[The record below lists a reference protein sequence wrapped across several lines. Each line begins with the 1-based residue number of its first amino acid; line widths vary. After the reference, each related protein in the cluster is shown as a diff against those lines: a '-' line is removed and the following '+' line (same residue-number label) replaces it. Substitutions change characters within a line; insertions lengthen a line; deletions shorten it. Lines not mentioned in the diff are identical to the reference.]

1 MKLCMVNAFYHPY
14 IGGSEKHMW
23 ELSRRLARKNDM
35 HVVTSQWEC
44 EPGDYDF
51 EGVHVHRLPT
61 TFHKMPLI
69 YPPPLPSTNGVTKK
83 LEELDALHKFDAF
96 NIHGRWFSDYNE
108 VVWFA
113 KKKGKLMVKTL
124 HNQRPLGI
132 SLGVS
137 IVGMTYEAMRGKK
150 VLRTVDKIIAV
161 SAAAKKDVMNYG
173 LPESKF
179 TVIHNGAD
187 TGVYKPSPS
196 DYLDKYKEGCDC
208 LMLFVGRVIQQK
220 GLHHL
225 INVMPA
231 LLKEYPRTKLLIV
244 GKGGKLEELKRMV
257 RKNNLEGNVVFPGF
271 VPDGKLPELYSNADM
286 FVLPSLWEVLPVAM
300 LEALSC
306 GAPLCSSDAGGNPE
320 MVDVGKNGL
329 IFRKGNEPEMLEKL
343 RHMVDDPGL
352 RKHMAV
358 ASRETALAR
367 FDWEI
372 IAKRTQEFYDEPIS
386 EHDAAKR

>member
-23 ELSRRLARKNDM
+23 ELSRRLARKNDV

-44 EPGDYDF
+44 EPGDYDL
-51 EGVHVHRLPT
+51 EGVQVHRLPT
-61 TFHKMPLI
+61 KFYKMPLI
-69 YPPPLPSTNGVTKK
+69 YPPPLPSTNGVPKK
-83 LEELDALHKFDAF
+83 LEQLDALHHFDAF

-113 KKKGKLMVKTL
+113 RKKGKLMVKTL

-132 SLGVS
+132 SMGVS
-137 IVGMTYEAMRGKK
+137 VVGMTYEAMRGKK

-173 LPESKF
+173 LPENKF

-196 DYLDKYKEGCDC
+196 DYLDKYKDGCDC

-225 INVMPA
+225 LNVMPD
-231 LLKEYPRTKLLIV
+231 LLKEYPRTQLLIV
-244 GKGGKLEELKRMV
+244 GKGGKLEELQSMV
-257 RKNNLEGNVVFPGF
+257 RKKRLEGHVIFPGF
-271 VPDGKLPELYSNADM
+271 VSDDKLPELYSNADM

-306 GAPLCSSDAGGNPE
+306 GSALCASDAGGNPE

-343 RHMVDDPGL
+343 REMVGDPAM
-352 RKHMAV
+352 RKRMAV

-372 IAKRTQEFYDEPIS
+372 IAKRTQEFYDKEIP
-386 EHDAAKR
+386 EHDASIS

>member
-23 ELSRRLARKNDM
+23 ELSRRLARKNEV

-44 EPGDYDF
+44 EPGDYDL
-51 EGVHVHRLPT
+51 EGVKAHRLPT
-61 TFHKMPLI
+61 KFTKMPMI
-69 YPPPLPSTNGVTKK
+69 YPPPLPSTKGVTKK
-83 LEELDALHKFDAF
+83 LDELHAKHDFDAF

-113 KKKGKLMVKTL
+113 NKKKRLMVKTL

-132 SLGVS
+132 SAGVTA
-137 IVGMTYEAMRGKK
+137 VGMTYEALRGKK
-150 VLRTVDKIIAV
+150 VLRSVDKIIAV

-179 TVIHNGAD
+179 TVIHNGVD
-187 TGVYKPSPS
+187 IGIYKPSPS
-196 DYLDKYKEGCDC
+196 DYLDEHKGGCDC
-208 LMLFVGRVIQQK
+208 LMLFVGRVITQK
-220 GLHHL
+220 GLPHL
-225 INVMPA
+225 LNVMPA

-244 GKGGKLEELKRMV
+244 GKGGELESLQSKV
-257 RKNNLEGNVVFPGF
+257 RKMGLDKNVVFPGF
-271 VPDGKLPELYSNADM
+271 IPDAKLPELYSNADM
-286 FVLPSLWEVLPVAM
+286 FVLPSLWEVLPIAM

-306 GAPLCSSDAGGNPE
+306 GSPLCASDAGGNPE

-329 IFRKGNEPEMLEKL
+329 IYRKGNEPEMLEKL
-343 RHMVDDPGL
+343 REMVGDAAL
-352 RKHMAV
+352 RKRMSA
-358 ASRETALAR
+358 ASRETAVAR

-372 IAKRTQEFYDEPIS
+372 ITERTQKFYDNAIS
-386 EHDAAKR
+386 ERNGK

>member
-23 ELSRRLARKNDM
+23 ELSRRLARKNEV

-44 EPGDYDF
+44 EPGDYDL
-51 EGVHVHRLPT
+51 EGVKVHRLPT
-61 TFHKMPLI
+61 TFRKMPMI
-69 YPPPLPSTNGVTKK
+69 YPPPLPSTKGVTRK
-83 LEELDALHKFDAF
+83 LEELDREFDFDAF

-108 VVWFA
+108 VVWYA

-132 SLGVS
+132 SPAVS
-137 IVGMTYEAMRGKK
+137 IVGMTYEALRGKK
-150 VLRTVDKIIAV
+150 ILRTVDRIIAV
-161 SAAAKKDVMNYG
+161 SAAAKKDVMEYG
-173 LPESKF
+173 LPETKF
-179 TVIHNGAD
+179 TVIHNGVD
-187 TGVYKPSPS
+187 TTVYKPTPS
-196 DYLDKYKEGCDC
+196 DYLNIHKDGCDC
-208 LMLFVGRVIQQK
+208 LMLFVGRLIRQK

-225 INVMPA
+225 IAVMPD

-244 GKGGKLEELKRMV
+244 GKGGDFETLKSKVHKHGLE
-257 RKNNLEGNVVFPGF
+257 KNIVFPGF
-271 VPDGKLPELYSNADM
+271 IPDDKLPDLYSNADM
-286 FVLPSLWEVLPVAM
+286 FVLPSLWEVFPVAM

-329 IFRKGNEPEMLEKL
+329 IFRKGNQPEMLEKL
-343 RHMVDDPGL
+343 SQMVGDPAL
-352 RKHMAV
+352 RKHMSV
-358 ASRETALAR
+358 SSRETALTR

-372 IAKRTQEFYDEPIS
+372 ITRKTQGFYDKAIA
-386 EHDAAKR
+386 EHASGKR